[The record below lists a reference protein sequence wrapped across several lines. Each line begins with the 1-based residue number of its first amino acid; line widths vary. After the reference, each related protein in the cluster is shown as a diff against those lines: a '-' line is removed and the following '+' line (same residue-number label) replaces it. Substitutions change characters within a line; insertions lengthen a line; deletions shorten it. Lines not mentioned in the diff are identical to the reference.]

1 MTSEI
6 QERSTNRFI
15 PWLLFL
21 GSLVGVSGSYII
33 PALLGH
39 SFWEPV
45 SSGSARNCLLVSVI
59 LFFVCCC
66 AAPFFSS
73 LRPSMKFA
81 AAFGAAIAFILVMLL
96 ALGVSAWVGPRPT
109 NWSAIAPNQSIPR
122 MGASCLVPLQIA
134 SPWRL
139 APTADARR

>member
-6 QERSTNRFI
+6 QKRSMNRFV

-21 GSLVGVSGSYII
+21 GSLVGVSGTYII

-45 SSGSARNCLLVSVI
+45 RSGAARSLLLLSV
-59 LFFVCCC
+59 LTFFLCCC

-73 LRPSMKFA
+73 LRPSMKVA
-81 AAFGAAIAFILVMLL
+81 AACAAAVAFMLVLL
-96 ALGVSAWVGPRPT
+96 SALGVSAWVCSRP
-109 NWSAIAPNQSIPR
+109 
-122 MGASCLVPLQIA
+122 
-134 SPWRL
+134 
-139 APTADARR
+139 ADS

>member
-1 MTSEI
+1 MSEI

-15 PWLLFL
+15 PWLLFV
-21 GSLVGVSGSYII
+21 GSLVGVSGSCII

-81 AAFGAAIAFILVMLL
+81 AAFAAAIAFILVMLL
-96 ALGVSAWVGPRPT
+96 ALGVSALVGPGPA
-109 NWSAIAPNQSIPR
+109 NWSAIAANQ
-122 MGASCLVPLQIA
+122 GAGGKRLIA
-134 SPWRL
+134 SL
-139 APTADARR
+139 FHARSTRPALSQHKRYP